1 MSTTKRV
8 QGDYNIWAT
17 RVKINGDLVVLGE
30 TSSSTQANSVMT
42 DTVLTLNG
50 SETGIGVTHN
60 DGQSGLNIDRGQLN
74 NATWFFSE
82 AGTYW
87 SGKINEGYINI
98 RAALPND
105 LDDVVTKRFLY
116 ESGNAISAAGSV
128 RAVQFKGD
136 DSFLGASNQFFSYA
150 NNTIQL
156 GNILVANSS
165 TITTFNNNDLTI
177 NSSAKLFIK
186 DVVKMEFQTNPLPPD
201 DVPNTTQL
209 FAQAPGLGGS
219 GVYIVNSKGPD
230 ELVSSRRALWLG
242 LAFS

>member
-1 MSTTKRV
+1 MPSIKRV
-8 QGDYNIWAT
+8 QGDYDIFANAV
-17 RVKINGDLVVLGE
+17 RINGDLIVVG
-30 TSSSTQANSVMT
+30 TSSSSSSNNSVLI
-42 DTVLTLNG
+42 DTILTLNG
-50 SETGIGVTHN
+50 DESGFGVTS
-60 DGQSGLNIDRGQLN
+60 GFSGLNIDRGQFP
-74 NATWFFSE
+74 NATWLFSE

-87 SGKINEGYINI
+87 SGQINEAYINI

-128 RAVQFKGD
+128 RAVQFKND

-150 NNTIQL
+150 NNTVQI

-186 DVVKMEFQTNPLPPD
+186 DVVKMEFQTNPTPPN

-209 FAQAPGLGGS
+209 FAQEPSTGGS

-242 LAFS
+242 LVFS

>member
-1 MSTTKRV
+1 MSSTKRV
-8 QGDYNIWAT
+8 QGDYNIYAST
-17 RVKINGDLVVLGE
+17 VRINGDLVVFGSQSAT
-30 TSSSTQANSVMT
+30 TSQNSVIINT
-42 DTVLTLNG
+42 ILTLNG
-50 SETGIGVTHN
+50 DEVGAGVSS
-60 DGQSGLNIDRGQLN
+60 GVSGLNIDRGILP
-74 NATWFFSE
+74 NATWLFDE

-116 ESGNAISAAGSV
+116 QTGNAISAAGSI
-128 RAVQFKGD
+128 RAVQFKND
-136 DSFLGASNQFFSYA
+136 DSFLGAGPQFFSYA
-150 NNTIQL
+150 NNTVQM

-165 TITTFNNNDLTI
+165 TITTTNSNDLTI
-177 NSSAKLFIK
+177 NSAGDLYLKN
-186 DVVKMEFQTNPLPPD
+186 VVKMEFRSNPLPPD

-209 FAQAPGLGGS
+209 FSQEPSTGGS

-242 LAFS
+242 LVFS